1 MELTKIK
8 EQLESKSLEE
18 INLIYANV
26 ISESDYK
33 IITKIVRY
41 IGYNSLADLVL
52 KNIDDFIEYNKNP
65 GHYYKM
71 KLSKDIDDVFARCR
85 NNWNFI
91 NFYPMIKASYVK
103 KHFSVFQ
110 RFIGISFSN
119 VLYEH
124 KNVDGAK
131 FIMDTLTTTKSL
143 IKAQGA
149 TPPESDLILLEGVA
163 ELYEGHSQRFVSNM
177 DAQSENETNQFI
189 RINGNPEEDF
199 SSKSD
204 TSERIN
210 VNFIVNQYNFNEIN
224 NHTEINHNN
233 TEVNHNHF
241 SIQEELG
248 TIKTPFPL
256 NGNIEL
262 FNLLCEKLYAYGLIS
277 SLELFKKPFI
287 EKLVENG
294 ERCIWQADDIALLF
308 LITIL
313 DKKKQI
319 NAPNNSAIS
328 INESFLRKNGNPFN
342 TDSLNSNKHNNQL
355 GKLSSNNIAI
365 QQYVSES
372 KNTDIKTVYN
382 ILLSIYPN
390 EFRV

>member
-71 KLSKDIDDVFARCR
+71 KLSEDIDDVFARCR
-85 NNWNFI
+85 NNWNLI
-91 NFYPMIKASYVK
+91 NFYPMIKAYYVR

-143 IKAQGA
+143 IKTQGVI
-149 TPPESDLILLEGVA
+149 PSESDLILLEGIV
-163 ELYEGHSQRFVSNM
+163 ELYEGYSHHFVSNM

-189 RINGNPEEDF
+189 RIDDNSEEDF

-204 TSERIN
+204 TSEKTN
-210 VNFIVNQYNFNEIN
+210 VNQYYNSIEVNNNIEIN
-224 NHTEINHNN
+224 NNYLATNER
-233 TEVNHNHF
+233 
-241 SIQEELG
+241 G
-248 TIKTPFPL
+248 TVKTPFPL
-256 NGNIEL
+256 NRNIEL
-262 FNLLCEKLYAYGLIS
+262 FNLLCERLYAYGLIS
-277 SLELFKKPFI
+277 SLELFKKPFT

-294 ERCIWQADDIALLF
+294 ERSIWQADDIALLF
-308 LITIL
+308 LIIIL

-319 NAPNNSAIS
+319 NAPNNIAKS
-328 INESFLRKNGNPFN
+328 INESFLRKNGSSFKTN
-342 TDSLNSNKHNNQL
+342 SLNSHKYNNQL
-355 GKLSSNNIAI
+355 GKLSSNNKAI

-372 KNTDIKTVYN
+372 KNADIKTVYN
-382 ILLSIYPN
+382 ILLSIYPR